1 MALYKRGKVWW
12 MRFTY
17 RGKQIFK
24 STETEDKKQ
33 AQRIFDKVK
42 FEIAEGKWFE
52 KKPEHSFKEMMD
64 RYLKEHVS
72 QKESARA
79 YEGYVS
85 NLLAF
90 FGEDVLISEMTPS
103 MISGFKMKR
112 RRDGVKSG
120 TINRDLAILKN
131 CFNIA
136 MKQWEWVD
144 SNPATRI
151 PMEKEPPGRVR
162 FLTEEEFERLYNVC
176 PEWLKPVVLTARHTG
191 MRKENI
197 LSLKW
202 NQVDLF
208 RRVISLEQTK
218 NNERLCIPINDTLME
233 VLKKL
238 AKVRHIKSQYVF
250 FHPNAQKRN
259 AKGTFNGKRYYE
271 VKTSFQKALKEAGIE
286 NFRFHDLR
294 HCFAS
299 ELVQRG
305 VDLYLV
311 QRLLGHKSHAM
322 TQRYAHLAPENLRN
336 AVLRLDEKINT
347 NLRHSQKE
355 MTRQDG

>member
-1 MALYKRGKVWW
+1 MGLYKRGSVWW
-12 MRFTY
+12 VRFTY
-17 RGKQIFK
+17 RSRQIFK

-33 AQRIFDKVK
+33 AQRIYDKVK

-52 KKPEHSFKEMMD
+52 KKPEHSFKEMME

-72 QKESARA
+72 QKKSARA

-103 MISGFKMKR
+103 MISEFKLKR

-120 TINRDLAILKN
+120 TINRDLSILKN

-144 SNPATRI
+144 SNPVTRI
-151 PMEKEPPGRVR
+151 VMEKEPPGRVR
-162 FLTEEEFERLYNVC
+162 FLTDEEFERLHNAC
-176 PEWLKPVVLTARHTG
+176 PEWLKPVVSTARHTG

-208 RRVISLEQTK
+208 RRIITLEQTK

-233 VLKKL
+233 VFKKL

-250 FHPNAQKRN
+250 SHPNAQNKN
-259 AKGTFNGKRYYE
+259 AKGTFSGKRYYE
-271 VKTSFQKALKEAGIE
+271 VKTSFKEALKKAGIE

-299 ELVQRG
+299 DLVQRG

-311 QRLLGHKSHAM
+311 QKLLGHRSQAM
-322 TQRYAHLAPENLRN
+322 AQRYAHLAPENLRN
-336 AVLRLDEKINT
+336 AVLKLDEKINT
-347 NLRHSQKE
+347 NLRHSE
-355 MTRQDG
+355 EEAARQDG